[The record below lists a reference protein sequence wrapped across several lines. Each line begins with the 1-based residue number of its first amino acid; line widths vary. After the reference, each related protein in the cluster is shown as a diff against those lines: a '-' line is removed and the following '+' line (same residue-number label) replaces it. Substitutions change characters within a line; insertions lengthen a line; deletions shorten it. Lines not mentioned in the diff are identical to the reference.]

1 MKISK
6 GKKRKYFN
14 FPTQK
19 DETLH
24 WGVCFFPE
32 KHK

>member
-24 WGVCFFPE
+24 WGVPE